1 MAVLD
6 LLAAGLTSLCEI
18 GGEHSGAGE
27 YAETR
32 RLNLHMN
39 RICDLEGI
47 SQFPFLEELILSGNC
62 IRHVRPADF
71 TAVADHLKLLDLSCN
86 ELQGLESFKGLYAL
100 EQLHLAYN
108 RIESLE
114 GMMNFWGRRH
124 RLNRLDLRCNRIEQ
138 VSQLLFLGGC
148 TALEQVAFQEKAS
161 DNGNSICDD
170 PMYRTCV
177 FRVLPWLRLLDDVP
191 QDAPV
196 PAVREIALENMR
208 SQLAK
213 ATLDLQAA
221 QEEAKVATE
230 EAQRAKRQAT
240 EATLE
245 RDRAAREAE
254 SQRET
259 RLRVDLEEIVVAVQK
274 HEDQFAQQVAQLS
287 AADEELPAAE
297 RVQEEEASAWS
308 KEERRCLELSNSE
321 KHEASLAA
329 RWKSE
334 KLEAE
339 QMLLRWASG
348 CTYSF
353 PDVQTLRGD
362 LQRTSAQLQEVRYS
376 LKCFDDEEL
385 QRLATAVEHEE
396 NSMVEAQ
403 KNICEQEQLARC
415 WHLETAAAAGR
426 LAALRGSEVQQ
437 ARAGAEEMEA
447 EEMMLRRHEESLSQC
462 LAEEAALQAESSL
475 RPVDPDGQGAAG
487 ARTSELWSLVRARDD
502 RVSEIQEMRIAA
514 PDAEAVSILEEK
526 LQSALDQARQGFEQ
540 SRSRLSNLQSDL
552 AQKAKA
558 LELAQKQE
566 DLDKVVLGEMNLQL
580 QRRKDA
586 EKDTFVKVSQ
596 RLADTTSIEF
606 QVHEVQESFKDIQKK
621 IQELEDLRGS
631 CARQV
636 DYKCCVQAVQAA
648 EAELAKLGEE
658 KSQRSC
664 QLEALQSALEKRREE
679 LRTLVLQL
687 QETQADGE
695 AEERKLK
702 VKTQMIADARK
713 QVGDLRRSIAEADK
727 FKQENDVAWRDRLT
741 EATAS
746 AEDYFQRSDELHE
759 SSVQQ
764 EEEVAKLSRVV
775 KAKGERNN
783 IVQLQLDHVQLLTE
797 EQKSRLE
804 EKVEATQAEGA
815 QILNEARW
823 ASAEMEERFRL
834 QRAEQLQEE
843 RRQRCRLVMLQ
854 QQLQAA
860 PSSLEKLRRQLAEE
874 RSSSKERL
882 RRLLATFDG
891 PRLAKSQ
898 PGQPLRVWQ
907 LGDG

>member
-27 YAETR
+27 YAQTR

-39 RICDLEGI
+39 RIRDLGGI

-62 IRHVRPADF
+62 IRHVRPEDF
-71 TAVADHLKLLDLSCN
+71 MGVADHLKLLDLSCN

-124 RLNRLDLRCNRIEQ
+124 QLNRLDLRCNRIDQ

-148 TALEQVAFQEKAS
+148 TALQQVAFQEKAS

-170 PMYRTCV
+170 PIYRTCV

-191 QDAPV
+191 QDVAVPV
-196 PAVREIALENMR
+196 RDNASLENMR
-208 SQLAK
+208 SQLAE
-213 ATLDLQAA
+213 ATQDLQAA
-221 QEEAKVATE
+221 QEEAKVAAE
-230 EAQRAKRQAT
+230 EAQRAKKQAT

-245 RDRAAREAE
+245 RDLAAKEAE

-259 RLRVDLEEIVVAVQK
+259 RLRMDLEEIVVAVQK
-274 HEDQFAQQVAQLS
+274 HEDRFAQQVAQLS

-297 RVQEEEASAWS
+297 RVHEEEATAWS
-308 KEERRCLELSNSE
+308 KEERRCLELSNSA

-348 CTYSF
+348 CKYSL

-362 LQRTSAQLQEVRYS
+362 LQRTSAQLQEVRSS

-385 QRLATAVEHEE
+385 QRLGKSVEQEE
-396 NSMVEAQ
+396 NSIVECE
-403 KNICEQEQLARC
+403 KKICEQEQLARC
-415 WHLETAAAAGR
+415 WNLETAAAAGR

-447 EEMMLRRHEESLSQC
+447 EEVMLRSHQESLSQC

-475 RPVDPDGQGAAG
+475 RPLPGPGAGGG
-487 ARTSELWSLVRARDD
+487 ALEVSSLLRARDH
-502 RVSEIQEMRIAA
+502 RVSEMQEMQIAA

-526 LQSALDQARQGFEQ
+526 LQSALDQARQGLEQ
-540 SRSRLSNLQSDL
+540 SRCRWRSNQSDL

-566 DLDKVVLGEMNLQL
+566 DLDKLVLGEMNLQL

-586 EKDTFVKVSQ
+586 EKDTFLKVSQ
-596 RLADTTSIEF
+596 RLSDTTSIEV

-664 QLEALQSALEKRREE
+664 QLEGLQSALEKRREE
-679 LRTLVLQL
+679 LRTLVVQL

-695 AEERKLK
+695 TEERKLK

-713 QVGDLRRSIAEADK
+713 QVGDLRRSITEADE
-727 FKQENDVAWRDRLT
+727 FKRENDVAWRDRLA

-759 SSVQQ
+759 LSVQQ
-764 EEEVAKLSRVV
+764 EEEVAKLSRAV

-854 QQLQAA
+854 QQLQVA
-860 PSSLEKLRRQLAEE
+860 PSGLEKLRRHLAEE

-891 PRLAKSQ
+891 PRLARSSAT
-898 PGQPLRVWQ
+898 
-907 LGDG
+907 